1 MASSK
6 TDIAEAATNQS
17 IAHAEEDKDQFKI
30 AELEKELQALV
41 FLILSLTSHVPNF
54 LPLFCPSMRTTH
66 ATVLSCQI
74 LQGPL
79 ITIQC
84 TVVASSTSIDM

>member
-54 LPLFCPSMRTTH
+54 LPIFVSFYEDNTRNCFVISNASRAFDLNPMHHGR
-66 ATVLSCQI
+66 I
-74 LQGPL
+74 LN
-79 ITIQC
+79 
-84 TVVASSTSIDM
+84 VN